1 MKAKN
6 VRRSAYTMDHYKQ
19 LAVIGIHYDVF

>member
-6 VRRSAYTMDHYKQ
+6 DRRSAYTMDHYKHV
-19 LAVIGIHYDVF
+19 AVIGIHYDVY